1 VTVLHPGVNEIEWLA
16 DLKGAAEQIGSD
28 VLGFPVRWSVETNVG
43 HGSRDRTDVRV
54 ERQDGSILFTGE
66 AKRPDTPAGV
76 HPLVVSEVND
86 AVQKAQL
93 QGAGFCFTTNF
104 IQVACLNAG
113 AGLHAQP
120 LLRLQGDLI
129 SFIDPSHANQLGWW
143 KALTSPERKA
153 AVEEGLRTVFER
165 YRLSLIGEAPP
176 LSIDSMAL
184 DYFQAITDALHAPI
198 GRVFA
203 GSYDRASPS
212 IHHQALEAGLDLD
225 NAQERQYLVA
235 QGIAEVLTA
244 ALFHRLLRDYFDSI
258 GPLLGGMAPATSEAL
273 KTTIVSGLLEA
284 VTITGDY
291 KPILVISDIAQWVLA
306 QSPDEAMPHW
316 MALFDFVEKL
326 DLHLVSS
333 DILGT
338 IFERLISPERRHELG
353 QHYTQPR
360 LAQAMARWGVR
371 SAETVVLDPACG
383 AGTFLVETYK
393 RHQELGV
400 PHDEALKRNLGND
413 IDSFAVHLA
422 SINLATRRIK
432 KGLNHPLV
440 RQSDAFT
447 LSPGNVNM
455 LHVFAA
461 SEQQAEDHPLQ
472 KVDLVIANPPYGRSA
487 ENELRFLAHLQ
498 GHGLTG
504 LPRTTGIN
512 LAAWFV
518 LLGVMLA
525 KPDARMAFVLPSG
538 VLQNDNLAPWRAWL
552 RQRYDITVWH
562 TESDVWFSD
571 ARVAACVMLFEPR
584 QTSDAELGVLNFV
597 NVLEPVDGDLHWID
611 DIASPAEKVTIRNL
625 SALPAGADL
634 LIPGTTPAVLDDF
647 MQLERVDAVGQ
658 ISGVETAAG
667 QKLGHKF
674 FKLEDQHPTA
684 TTLVRTVVGLGTE
697 LQLNKKFLTPLLG
710 GSKEIDS
717 GEPSLNRFWL
727 LSAPKIRP
735 AANTALGRYVRL
747 GESLEVHLEPS
758 VQARR
763 PWWHLNTKAVNIAA
777 SMNEGF
783 RHQIAWFDKPSVV
796 TNNFNTIAAPK
807 SLHAEVVA
815 ATLASAF
822 GAIAAQYVSG
832 EVGCEGV
839 RRVLLGHF
847 DRWPAIDPHKAT
859 EKALVLEVRHSYQTY
874 RKFKAS
880 EFDRLPREEYA
891 ALKRLTE
898 AVSALAHGASTPAS
912 VAMAESA
919 IACARETVARRRSRE
934 TQALGGRT
942 RSVQAS
948 GPTLPR
954 RVRTWSQGYDGMNE
968 LLRLITSGSTLSKLR
983 EHEEID
989 TPQLFQIDAFDDYPE
1004 EERALVDALGPGFEA
1019 VFPLG
1024 ADRTDDLKRT
1034 VEMARAAVDDAVTD
1048 LLPAAPALD
1057 NPGHSTWSEM
1067 RTSVV
1072 DALRKYMQT
1081 EVRRMLS

>member
-1 VTVLHPGVNEIEWLA
+1 MTVLHPGVNEIEWLA
-16 DLKGAAEQIGSD
+16 DLKSVAEQVGSE
-28 VLGFPVRWSVETNVG
+28 VLGFPVRWSVETTVG

-54 ERQDGSILFTGE
+54 ERHDGSILFTGE
-66 AKRPDTPAGV
+66 AKRPDTPMGV

-93 QGAGFCFTTNF
+93 QGAAYCFTTNF
-104 IQVACLNAG
+104 IQVAYLNAG
-113 AGLHAQP
+113 SGLHAQP

-129 SFIDPSHANQLGWW
+129 TFVDPSYANQIGWW
-143 KALTSPERKA
+143 NALTSPERKA
-153 AVEEGLRTVFER
+153 AVEDGLRSLFER
-165 YRLSLIGEAPP
+165 YRLSVIGQAPP

-184 DYFQAITDALHAPI
+184 DYFKAITDALHDPI
-198 GRVFA
+198 GRVVSS
-203 GSYDRASPS
+203 SYERASSS
-212 IHHQALEAGLDLD
+212 IHQQALAAGLDMD

-244 ALFHRLLRDYFDSI
+244 TLFHRLLRDYFDTLD
-258 GPLLGGMAPATSEAL
+258 PLLGGTMPKTAEAL
-273 KTTIVSGLLEA
+273 KAAVVSGLLEA

-291 KPILVISDIAQWVLA
+291 KPILVISDVAQWVLA
-306 QSPDEAMPHW
+306 VSPSDAMPHW
-316 MALFDFVEKL
+316 MALFDFVERL

-360 LAQAMARWGVR
+360 LARAMARWGVR
-371 SAETVVLDPACG
+371 SAETVVIDPACG
-383 AGTFLVETYK
+383 AGTFLVETYQ
-393 RHQELGV
+393 RHQELGLA
-400 PHDEALKRNLGND
+400 HDEALKMNLGND

-440 RQSDAFT
+440 RQGDAFS

-461 SEQQAEDHPLQ
+461 SEQEPEDHPLQ
-472 KVDLVIANPPYGRSA
+472 KVDLVIANPPYGRNA

-498 GHGLTG
+498 GHGITG

-525 KPDARMAFVLPSG
+525 KSDARMAYVLPSG
-538 VLQNDNLAPWRAWL
+538 VLQNDNLGSWRSWL
-552 RQRYDITVWH
+552 RQRYDITIWH

-584 QTSDAELGVLNFV
+584 RATGEGLGNLHFV

-611 DIASPAEKVTIRNL
+611 GIASPAEKVVIRDL

-634 LIPGTTPAVLDDF
+634 LIPGTIPEVLNEF
-647 MQLERVDAVGQ
+647 MRLERVSELAAVPG
-658 ISGVETAAG
+658 IATAAG

-674 FKLEDQHPTA
+674 FKLEDRKPDSENMM
-684 TTLVRTVVGLGTE
+684 RTVVGLGAE
-697 LQLNKKFLTPLLG
+697 VQLNRKFLTPLLS

-717 GEPSLNRFWL
+717 GEPKLSRFWL
-727 LSAPKIRP
+727 LSAPTTRP
-735 AANTALGRYVRL
+735 AASTALGRYLRL
-747 GESLEVHLEPS
+747 GESQGVHEEPS
-758 VQARR
+758 VRARN
-763 PWWHLNTKAVNIAA
+763 PWWRLNTNPVNVAA

-783 RHQIAWFDKPSVV
+783 RHQIAWFAKPSVV
-796 TNNFNTIAAPK
+796 TNNFNTIAATKP
-807 SLHAEVVA
+807 LHAEVVA

-822 GAIAAQYVSG
+822 GAIAAQYISG

-839 RRVLLGHF
+839 RRILLGHF
-847 DRWPAIDPHKAT
+847 DRWPAVDPHKAT
-859 EKALVLEVRHSYQTY
+859 ESQLVKEVRHSYQSY
-874 RKFKAS
+874 RQFKTS
-880 EFDRLPREEYA
+880 EFDRLPREEHA

-898 AVSALAHGASTPAS
+898 AVSALAHGASTPES
-912 VAMAESA
+912 VALAESV
-919 IACARETVARRRSRE
+919 IACARETVARRRTRE

-954 RVRTWSQGYDGMNE
+954 RVRTWSQGYDGINK
-968 LLRLITSGSTLSKLR
+968 LLGLLTSGSALIKLR
-983 EHEEID
+983 KPDDID
-989 TPQLFQIDAFDDYPE
+989 TPQLFHVGAFDEYPE
-1004 EERALVDALGPGFEA
+1004 EERALVDALGVGFEA
-1019 VFPLG
+1019 AFPLG
-1024 ADRTDDLKRT
+1024 AERTEDLKQAVALART
-1034 VEMARAAVDDAVTD
+1034 TIEDAVAD
-1048 LLPAAPALD
+1048 LLPAAPSVD
-1057 NPGHSTWSEM
+1057 NPGHSTWLEM
-1067 RTSVV
+1067 RGSVV
-1072 DALRKYMQT
+1072 DALRKHLQT